1 MVQDYIVLEELN
13 RGHIHGRICRDHIQC
28 ILRGYAGMQTCRYIK
43 KVTRSLDV
51 RLIRTYNHL
60 HVFTRFLGATP
71 LSEVFGVEDPCNG
84 PSNVLSPLSSPIAFY
99 RSHVGERE

>member
-1 MVQDYIVLEELN
+1 MWYRTISYWKSCIGGTYTGGFAEITFNASRADM
-13 RGHIHGRICRDHIQC
+13 RIC
-28 ILRGYAGMQTCRYIK
+28 GYIK
-43 KVTRSLDV
+43 NVTRSLDV

-84 PSNVLSPLSSPIAFY
+84 PSNVLSPLSSPIVFY

>member
-1 MVQDYIVLEELN
+1 MHLA
-13 RGHIHGRICRDHIQC
+13 RIC
-28 ILRGYAGMQTCRYIK
+28 GYADMK
-43 KVTRSLDV
+43 KNGVTRSLDV

-84 PSNVLSPLSSPIAFY
+84 PSNVLSPLSSPIVFY

>member
-1 MVQDYIVLEELN
+1 M
-13 RGHIHGRICRDHIQC
+13 
-28 ILRGYAGMQTCRYIK
+28 K
-43 KVTRSLDV
+43 KNGVTRSLDV

-84 PSNVLSPLSSPIAFY
+84 PSNVLSPLSSPIVFY

>member
-1 MVQDYIVLEELN
+1 M
-13 RGHIHGRICRDHIQC
+13 
-28 ILRGYAGMQTCRYIK
+28 K
-43 KVTRSLDV
+43 KNGVTRSLDV

-84 PSNVLSPLSSPIAFY
+84 PSNVLSPLSSPIVFIVLMLGSGSEDPASSPFFLNN
-99 RSHVGERE
+99 REEFTDYDYWWTE